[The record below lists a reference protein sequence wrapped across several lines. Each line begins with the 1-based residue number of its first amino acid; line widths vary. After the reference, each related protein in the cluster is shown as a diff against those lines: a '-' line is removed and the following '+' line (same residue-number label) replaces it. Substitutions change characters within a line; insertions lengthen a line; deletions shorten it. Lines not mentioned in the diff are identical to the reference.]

1 MEFNQILPLE
11 IGTCMENGEARMRLV
26 FEGLTCNILRCY
38 ISQFLDRYATTSS
51 FNVICTVY
59 KLNTF
64 LCILNSYGKIKSFT
78 YDRDYNIRVILTEND
93 QEVRFR
99 VFKYYEY
106 ITPNSSVV
114 VLDRVH
120 ADINA
125 SNHDFWDLYIDLR
138 VFVLT
143 KMQECVDL
151 TV

>member
-1 MEFNQILPLE
+1 M
-11 IGTCMENGEARMRLV
+11 
-26 FEGLTCNILRCY
+26 
-38 ISQFLDRYATTSS
+38 
-51 FNVICTVY
+51 
-59 KLNTF
+59 
-64 LCILNSYGKIKSFT
+64 
-78 YDRDYNIRVILTEND
+78 
-93 QEVRFR
+93 RFR